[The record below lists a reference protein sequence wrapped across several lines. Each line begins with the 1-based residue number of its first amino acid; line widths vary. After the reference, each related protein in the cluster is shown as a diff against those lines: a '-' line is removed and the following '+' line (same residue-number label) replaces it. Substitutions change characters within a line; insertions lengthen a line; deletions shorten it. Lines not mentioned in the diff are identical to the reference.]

1 MKIMSFLAVAAC
13 LLLPAAAAAQDS
25 RTEEIAARQE
35 AKAANLRPY
44 QPTAFEKI
52 MGRLEENFASPPNG
66 FYPAFGRIYSGS
78 GLRLGAGWRR
88 FYSRKAVFDVHG
100 LYSVKNYKLIEVG
113 TWTPWHGA
121 SRFAYGIKGGWLD
134 ATEVGYYGLG
144 MDRAARRGNFQLSKG
159 YAALT
164 AAARPNGWTRVSGE
178 VGIDDFTTEESSR
191 REPPISAVYDA
202 STAPGLGASP
212 AFLRVEGTAA
222 IDWRTSPSYS
232 TRGGYYGVTVANH
245 SNDTFGFTR
254 LDGELIQHVPLFY
267 NNWVIS
273 LRGRVQTILDDE
285 DLVPYFL
292 LPQLGSGSTI
302 RGHSTGRFR
311 DRHSILTSAE
321 FRWIP
326 NRLAL
331 DMAIF
336 YDAGKVTSARRDLDF
351 SDLES
356 SWGIGARFHVPTST
370 ILRIEAAR
378 PKSGKWRLVVST
390 GAAF

>member
-1 MKIMSFLAVAAC
+1 MRSLAVAGC
-13 LLLPAAAAAQDS
+13 LLLPASAAAQDS

-35 AKAANLRPY
+35 AKAAALRPY
-44 QPTAFEKI
+44 QPTAFEKA
-52 MGRLEENFASPPNG
+52 MGRLEESFASPPNG
-66 FYPAFGRIYSGS
+66 FYPAFGSIYPGG
-78 GLRLGAGWRR
+78 GLRIGAGWRR
-88 FYSRKAVFDVHG
+88 FYARKAVFDIHG
-100 LYSVKNYKLIEVG
+100 LYSIKNYKLVEVG
-113 TWTPWHGA
+113 TRTPWHGA
-121 SRFAYGIKGGWLD
+121 SRFGYGVKGGWLD
-134 ATEVGYYGLG
+134 ATEVGYWGLG
-144 MDRAARRGNFQLSKG
+144 MDDAAQRGNVHLSKG

-164 AAARPNGWTRVSGE
+164 AAARPNTWTRVSAE
-178 VGIDDFTTEESSR
+178 VGIEDYRTEDSSR
-191 REPPISAVYDA
+191 RAPSISTIYDA

-212 AFLRVEGTAA
+212 AFVRVEGTAA

-232 TRGGYYGVTVANH
+232 TRGGYYGVTLTNH
-245 SNDTFGFTR
+245 SNDTFGFNR
-254 LDGELIQHVPLFY
+254 LDAELIQHVPLMH

-273 LRGRVQTILDDE
+273 VRGRVQTILDDD

-336 YDAGKVTSARRDLDF
+336 YDAGKVTSARGDLDF
-351 SDLES
+351 TDLES

-378 PKSGKWRLVVST
+378 PESGNWRLIVST

>member
-1 MKIMSFLAVAAC
+1 MKIMRFLAVAAC

-52 MGRLEENFASPPNG
+52 MGRLEENLASPPNG

-88 FYSRKAVFDVHG
+88 FHSRKAVFDIHG

-121 SRFAYGIKGGWLD
+121 SRLAYGIKGGWLD

-144 MDRAARRGNFQLSKG
+144 MDLAARRGNFQLSKG
-159 YAALT
+159 YAAIT
-164 AAARPNGWTRVSGE
+164 AAARPNGWTRVSAE

-191 REPPISAVYDA
+191 REPPISAVYDT
-202 STAPGLGASP
+202 STAPGLGSSP

-267 NNWVIS
+267 KNWVIS